1 MKKMLILGLGNP
13 ILSDDAVGI
22 RVVEEIEK
30 IMGKK
35 DAIRFVTGSIAGL
48 HILDVIQGYD
58 ELVIVDAVERGGKP
72 GTLHKIQLG
81 ELDSTVHLTSLHSIN
96 FATAM
101 EFAKKMEMKVPS
113 RISIYGI
120 EVRDVVNF
128 SEKMTREVEKSTRK
142 NAQEIV
148 KREISE
154 LT

>member
-1 MKKMLILGLGNP
+1 MLFLGLGNP

-22 RVVEEIEK
+22 RVVEEIK
-30 IMGKK
+30 SIVGKK
-35 DAIRFVTGSIAGL
+35 DGIEFTVGDIAGVD
-48 HILDVIQGYD
+48 ILDVIRGYD
-58 ELVIVDAVERGGKP
+58 ELVIVDAVKKGGTP
-72 GTLHKIQLG
+72 GSLYTISLD
-81 ELDSTVHLTSLHSIN
+81 ELNDSIHLTSIHSIN

-101 EFAKKMEMKVPS
+101 EFGRKMGIKVPS

-120 EVRDVVNF
+120 EVRDVVTF

-148 KREISE
+148 NMEISE